1 MNLIVGALAVY
12 SLTYL
17 LIDTEGPLHL
27 FEHIRTAFN
36 RIQKRY
42 KVINFDCFYFLS
54 VWVAIAIGLMLQ
66 LNIIYIMA
74 IAGLA
79 MIINRIT
86 ERLNK

>member
-1 MNLIVGALAVY
+1 MKLIIGALAVY

-17 LIDTEGPLHL
+17 LIDAEGPLHL
-27 FEHIRTAFN
+27 FEHIRVLFSK
-36 RIQKRY
+36 IQKRY
-42 KVINFDCFYFLS
+42 KVINFDCFDCLS
-54 VWVAIAIGLMLQ
+54 VWVAIIIGLVLR
-66 LNIIYIMA
+66 LNIIEIMA